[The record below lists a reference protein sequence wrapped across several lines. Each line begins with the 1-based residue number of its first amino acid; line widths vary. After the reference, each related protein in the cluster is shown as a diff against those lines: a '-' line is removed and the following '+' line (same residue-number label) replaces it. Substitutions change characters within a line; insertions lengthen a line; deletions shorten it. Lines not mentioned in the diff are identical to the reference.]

1 MSGDVSESRKEIAA
15 TALDPNLTDEKFWFT
30 LGALWIGHTPLP
42 TVEEARNQQIDAGDV
57 LGYIE
62 EFVDEHMPDVPKPAG
77 VGNVTSVSDI
87 IKGDE
92 QLLIDALTVTAD
104 YHHTKGKITSLVGFL
119 LSVLRNTEAYSLQ
132 QQANAIRQKWDNN
145 ETPTGSVDTQ
155 AEQKAEEYVEKKQ
168 ATKTIDLSARLKQK
182 QEEKAKRLG
191 LNE

>member
-1 MSGDVSESRKEIAA
+1 MSSDVSESRQEIAA

-30 LGALWIGHTPLP
+30 LGALWIGYTPFP
-42 TVEEARNQQIDAGDV
+42 TVEEARNHIDTGGV
-57 LGYIE
+57 LGCIE
-62 EFVDEHMPDVPKPAG
+62 EFVDEHMSDVPKPAG
-77 VGNVTSVSDI
+77 VSNVTVLSDI